1 MKFGAQEVANAAMA
15 GLRKRTF
22 GGKYLVLVYFP
33 VEKYDAQDF
42 SDAAPAAAPAAV
54 AAPYQ
59 APLPPQQQ
67 SFHQRPVEHSLPSGG
82 GGVQGGPPVAAS
94 AGRGRSSTMPAWMTA
109 QQGGQ

>member
-33 VEKYDAQDF
+33 VEKFDAQDF
-42 SDAAPAAAPAAV
+42 TDASPSAAPAT

-67 SFHQRPVEHSLPSGG
+67 SFQERPAADYSLPSGG
-82 GGVQGGPPVAAS
+82 GGVQGGAPVVAS